1 MKKSSKRRV
10 LFAVR
15 TATMIGAA
23 WFAVNGITDTL
34 GQEKE
39 KSRPVYIA
47 TEGVA
52 EATYSPEA
60 GATETQPTETAKATE
75 EPLIASMDWDKDDS
89 YMLCKIA
96 MAEAESEGVEGKAL
110 VMLVVLNRVW
120 SEEFPDTIE
129 EVIFQKNQFSPV
141 ANGRYDEDEVEPD
154 KECYEALEMIQVEHW
169 NESQDALYFESK
181 SDSKWHSEN
190 LEFLF
195 KYGRHYF
202 YK

>member
-39 KSRPVYIA
+39 KSWSVYIA
-47 TEGVA
+47 TEGVE
-52 EATYSPEA
+52 EATYTPEA
-60 GATETQPTETAKATE
+60 GATETQPTE
-75 EPLIASMDWDKDDS
+75 EPLIASMDWDEDDS

-141 ANGRYDEDEVEPD
+141 ANGRYDAVEPD
-154 KECYEALEMIQVEHW
+154 EECYEALKLIQVDHW

-195 KYGRHYF
+195 KYGKHYF

>member
-52 EATYSPEA
+52 EATYTPEA

-141 ANGRYDEDEVEPD
+141 ANGRYDAVEPD
-154 KECYEALEMIQVEHW
+154 EECYEALKLIQVDHW

-195 KYGRHYF
+195 KYGKHYF